1 MKFACMHPIL
11 QYLTLFFR
19 GLFTTQIKHVDLK
32 ICYIL
37 VTSLLISFNA
47 YSLEIKKLSLPSIPD
62 LTRTDIYYI
71 QPRYEP
77 VACLVMCPGVN
88 GSGEYYLARKD
99 LQEFADHY
107 RVALVG
113 LSFASDE
120 DGLKADNKG
129 YYYTNQG
136 SGQLLLDAIDQHISK
151 GIPLILYGFS
161 GGAHFVSSFEENYPK
176 RVMAWCAYSAGWWE
190 DAIANESK
198 PPGIIACGKLD
209 TVRYAQ
215 SLIYFQE
222 GRKFGKPWC
231 WVSLAGT
238 EHAENNKLDRF
249 VQVYFGSILD
259 KTLDEGGLFDI
270 KTKQK
275 LDGTNTQELETSVW
289 LPSNHVADLWSA
301 LHNP

>member
-1 MKFACMHPIL
+1 MRTIL
-11 QYLTLFFR
+11 QYLTLSFKGGFLFR
-19 GLFTTQIKHVDLK
+19 IKKIDLK
-32 ICYIL
+32 ICSIFIS
-37 VTSLLISFNA
+37 SLLISLNA
-47 YSLEIKKLSLPSIPD
+47 YSVEIKKLSLPSIPD

-71 QPRYEP
+71 QPQYEP
-77 VACLVMCPGVN
+77 VACLIMCPGVN
-88 GSGEYYLARKD
+88 GSGEYYLNRRD

-107 RVALVG
+107 RLVLVG

-136 SGQLLLDAIDQHISK
+136 SGQLLLDGIDQHISK
-151 GIPLILYGFS
+151 GISLILYGFS
-161 GGAHFVSSFEENYPK
+161 GGAHFVSSFEENYPN

-190 DAIANESK
+190 DAIATESK

-209 TVRYAQ
+209 TGRHDQ
-215 SLIYFQE
+215 SFIYFQE
-222 GRKFGKPWC
+222 GRKLRKPWC

-249 VQVYFGSILD
+249 VQVFFGSILD
-259 KTLDEGGLFDI
+259 KNFDDAGLFDI

-275 LDGTNTQELETSVW
+275 IDTTNSPEPETSAW
-289 LPSNHVADLWSA
+289 LPNNHVAELWSI